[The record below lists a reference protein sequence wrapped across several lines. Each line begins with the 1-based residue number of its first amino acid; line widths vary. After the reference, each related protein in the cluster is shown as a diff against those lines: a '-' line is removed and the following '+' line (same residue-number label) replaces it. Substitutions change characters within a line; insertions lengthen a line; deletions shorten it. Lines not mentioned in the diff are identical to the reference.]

1 MNVPATIPRFKVE
14 RMTTVPAQTKPAPET
29 LLQRTLNAA
38 LNDIGT
44 DAAMA
49 AIFHQENGP
58 LVEHASR
65 GFTPRDVQ
73 AILRTLSTQ
82 RAAALTPT
90 TQDPDGGR
98 AIRLRVITPGAK
110 SLLIIPLRHVNTV
123 YGCLVIGRKENAAF
137 SKKDKSQLEQMC
149 DGMTKT
155 LDREGLFNTSVML
168 SRSYVT
174 QEPSP
179 PQQTGADL
187 FPPMAKHFSPELQEK
202 IESVLADAHEYVAY
216 DRAWAC
222 CYDPLAGNVEVLGA
236 AGDVKLDPKDAKKDL
251 KPGQR
256 LTLDSSAAGWA
267 VRHRKPRV
275 DHDLASTQG
284 RFLDHKH
291 LFKDRF
297 QSSLVIPFF
306 VKGQVGGTFTLGSK
320 DPQRYQTTDARTLEP
335 IILKLAELLQA
346 PAPQAAAPSPTTD
359 LDGTAGPWPPIAVPS
374 EPIIRKQE
382 RQAAIGEFSAF
393 LATEIREPLASIRS
407 QLEEVTGEG
416 ILDFDPQTRVEN
428 AMRDLIRIEA
438 ILNEILDFAKPLE
451 LNRHLC
457 RIPEVLESALV
468 VVGTDLEATRIQVTK
483 DYATIIAPVRG
494 DEAKLQ
500 QTFLSIF
507 RNACEAM
514 SPGGHLH
521 IQVSQHRAG
530 RGFEVQILIKN
541 DGVPIPAEI
550 VDKVF
555 EPFFTTKSSG
565 IGLGLP
571 SVKKIIEEHG
581 GSIAIGSAT
590 GEGTTVTIRLPGVS
604 RGPAFRHRGR
614 GRRPARRPS

>member
-1 MNVPATIPRFKVE
+1 MPSFVHE
-14 RMTTVPAQTKPAPET
+14 RMTTSTPQAKPAPET
-29 LLQRTLNAA
+29 LLQRMLNTA

-44 DAAMA
+44 DSALA

-65 GFTPRDVQ
+65 GFAPRDVQ

-82 RAAALTPT
+82 RAAALTPA
-90 TQDPDGGR
+90 TQEPDGGHTV
-98 AIRLRVITPGAK
+98 RLRLITPGAK
-110 SLLIIPLRHVNTV
+110 SLLVVPLRHLSRV
-123 YGCLVIGRKENAAF
+123 YGCLVIGRKEGAAF
-137 SKKDKSQLEQMC
+137 SKKDKAQLEQMC
-149 DGMTKT
+149 DGMTKA
-155 LDREGLFNTSVML
+155 LDREGLFNTNVVL
-168 SRSYVT
+168 SRPYVT
-174 QEPSP
+174 QEAAPP
-179 PQQTGADL
+179 PQAGADL
-187 FPPMAKHFSPELQEK
+187 FPPVIKHFTPELQEK
-202 IESVLADAHEYVAY
+202 IEAVLTEANHYVAY

-222 CYDPLAGNVEVLGA
+222 YYDPLAGNVEVLGLV
-236 AGDVKLDPKDAKKDL
+236 GDVKADQKDAKKDL
-251 KPGQR
+251 KPGHR

-306 VKGQVGGTFTLGSK
+306 VKGQVGGTLTLGAK
-320 DPQRYQTTDARTLEP
+320 DPERYQTTDARTLEP
-335 IILKLAELLQA
+335 TILKLADLLQT
-346 PAPQAAAPSPTTD
+346 PAPQTPAPSPTAASG
-359 LDGTAGPWPPIAVPS
+359 GTGPQPVPAAPS

-468 VVGTDLEATRIQVTK
+468 VVGTDLEATRIQVNK
-483 DYATIIAPVRG
+483 DYANVIAPVRG

-514 SPGGHLH
+514 SPGGRLD
-521 IQVSQHRAG
+521 IQVTQHRAG
-530 RGFEVQILIKN
+530 RGLEVQILIKN

-571 SVKKIIEEHG
+571 SVKKIVEEHG
-581 GSIAIGSAT
+581 GAIAISSAP

-614 GRRPARRPS
+614 GRRHPRRPS

>member
-1 MNVPATIPRFKVE
+1 
-14 RMTTVPAQTKPAPET
+14 MTTQPVRTKPTPET
-29 LLQRTLNAA
+29 HLQRTLNSA
-38 LNDIGT
+38 LNDM
-44 DAAMA
+44 AAEAVLA

-58 LVEHASR
+58 LVERASR

-73 AILRTLSTQ
+73 AILRTLSGYGTAIP
-82 RAAALTPT
+82 AASA
-90 TQDPDGGR
+90 QDQDAGR
-98 AIRLRVITPGAK
+98 TIRLRLIVPGAK
-110 SLLIIPLRHVNTV
+110 SLLGVPLRHLNRI
-123 YGCLVIGRKENAAF
+123 YGYLVIGRKEGVAF
-137 SKKDKSQLEQMC
+137 SKKDKAMLEQAC
-149 DGMTKT
+149 DNVTKA
-155 LDREGLFNTSVML
+155 LEREGLFNTDVVL
-168 SRSYVT
+168 GRPYVA
-174 QEPSP
+174 QEPAPPSP
-179 PQQTGADL
+179 AGTEM
-187 FPPMAKHFSPELQEK
+187 FPALTKHFSPELQTK
-202 IESVLADAHEYVAY
+202 IEAVLTEAGQFVAF

-222 CYDPLAGNVEVLGA
+222 YYDPLAGNVEVLGVV
-236 AGDVKLDPKDAKKDL
+236 GDAKSEQKDAKKDL

-297 QSSLVIPFF
+297 QSSLVVPFF
-306 VKGQVGGTFTLGSK
+306 VRGQVGGTLTLGSK
-320 DPQRYQTTDARTLEP
+320 EPQRYQTTDARTLEP
-335 IILKLAELLQA
+335 VILKLADLLQTPAVA
-346 PAPQAAAPSPTTD
+346 PAAVSTTGDAAHQPAS
-359 LDGTAGPWPPIAVPS
+359 AVPL

-407 QLEEVTGEG
+407 QLEEVTAEG

-451 LNRHLC
+451 LNRQLC
-457 RIPEVLESALV
+457 RVPEVLESSLMVLA
-468 VVGTDLEATRIQVTK
+468 TDLEATRIHVTK
-483 DYATIIAPVRG
+483 DYATILAPVRG

-500 QTFLSIF
+500 QVFLSIF

-514 SPGGHLH
+514 TPGGHLH
-521 IQVSQHRAG
+521 IQVTQHRAG
-530 RGFEVQILIKN
+530 KGVDVQVLIKN
-541 DGVPIPAEI
+541 NGAPIPADL

-555 EPFFTTKSSG
+555 EPFFTTKRSG

-571 SVKKIIEEHG
+571 TVKKIVEEHG
-581 GSIAIGSAT
+581 GTIAISSAPD
-590 GEGTTVTIRLPGVS
+590 EGTTVTIKLPGVS
-604 RGPAFRHRGR
+604 RGPSFRHRGR
-614 GRRPARRPS
+614 GRRPHHRRTTTN

>member
-1 MNVPATIPRFKVE
+1 
-14 RMTTVPAQTKPAPET
+14 MTSSILQTKPSPET
-29 LLQRTLNAA
+29 HLQRTLNAA

-44 DAAMA
+44 DAALA
-49 AIFHQENGP
+49 AVFHQENGP
-58 LVEHASR
+58 LVELASR

-73 AILRTLSTQ
+73 ALLRTLSTQ
-82 RAAALTPT
+82 RAAILTST
-90 TQDPDGGR
+90 AQDPDGGH
-98 AIRLRVITPGAK
+98 AIRLRLITGAK
-110 SLLIIPLRHVNTV
+110 SLLVVPLRHFNSV
-123 YGCLVIGRKENAAF
+123 YGCLIIGRKEGAAF
-137 SKKDKSQLEQMC
+137 TKKDKSHLEQMC
-149 DGMTKT
+149 DGMTKA
-155 LDREGLFNTSVML
+155 LDREGLFNTNVVL

-174 QEPSP
+174 QEPGSL
-179 PQQTGADL
+179 QQTGADL
-187 FPPMAKHFSPELQEK
+187 FPPIIKHFSPALQEK
-202 IESVLADAHEYVAY
+202 IESILTEAHEYVTY

-222 CYDPLAGNVEVLGA
+222 YYDPLAGNVEVLGI
-236 AGDVKLDPKDAKKDL
+236 AGDVKADPKDAKKDL

-297 QSSLVIPFF
+297 LSSLVIPFF

-320 DPQRYQTTDARTLEP
+320 EPQRYQTTDARTLEP
-335 IILKLAELLQA
+335 IILKLAESLQA
-346 PAPQAAAPSPTTD
+346 PVPQPAAPPPTTD
-359 LDGTAGPWPPIAVPS
+359 VGTPGPRPSVAVSS

-393 LATEIREPLASIRS
+393 MATEIREPLASIRS

-438 ILNEILDFAKPLE
+438 ILNEILDFAKPME

-483 DYATIIAPVRG
+483 DYANVIAPVRG

-521 IQVSQHRAG
+521 IQVTQHRAG
-530 RGFEVQILIKN
+530 RGLEVQILIKN
-541 DGVPIPAEI
+541 DGAPIPAEI

-571 SVKKIIEEHG
+571 SVKKIVEEHG
-581 GSIAIGSAT
+581 GAIAIGSAP
-590 GEGTTVTIRLPGVS
+590 GEGTTVTIRLPGIS

-614 GRRPARRPS
+614 GRRHSRRPN

>member
-1 MNVPATIPRFKVE
+1 MRSFVRE
-14 RMTTVPAQTKPAPET
+14 RMTSSILQTKPSPET
-29 LLQRTLNAA
+29 HLQRTLNAA

-44 DAAMA
+44 DAALA
-49 AIFHQENGP
+49 AVFHQENGP
-58 LVEHASR
+58 LVELASR

-73 AILRTLSTQ
+73 ALLRTLSTQ
-82 RAAALTPT
+82 RAAILTST
-90 TQDPDGGR
+90 AQDPDGGH
-98 AIRLRVITPGAK
+98 AIRLRLITGAK
-110 SLLIIPLRHVNTV
+110 SLLVVPLRHFNSV
-123 YGCLVIGRKENAAF
+123 YGCLIIGRKEGAAF
-137 SKKDKSQLEQMC
+137 TKKDKSHLEQMC
-149 DGMTKT
+149 DGMTKA
-155 LDREGLFNTSVML
+155 LDREGLFNTNVVL

-174 QEPSP
+174 QEPGSL
-179 PQQTGADL
+179 QQTGADL
-187 FPPMAKHFSPELQEK
+187 FPPIIKHFSPALQEK
-202 IESVLADAHEYVAY
+202 IESILTEAHEYVTY

-222 CYDPLAGNVEVLGA
+222 YYDPLAGNVEVLGI
-236 AGDVKLDPKDAKKDL
+236 AGDVKADPKDAKKDL

-297 QSSLVIPFF
+297 LSSLVIPFF

-320 DPQRYQTTDARTLEP
+320 EPQRYQTTDARTLEP
-335 IILKLAELLQA
+335 IILKLAESLQA
-346 PAPQAAAPSPTTD
+346 PVPQPAAPPPTTD
-359 LDGTAGPWPPIAVPS
+359 VGTPGPRPSVAVSS

-393 LATEIREPLASIRS
+393 MATEIREPLASIRS

-438 ILNEILDFAKPLE
+438 ILNEILDFAKPME

-483 DYATIIAPVRG
+483 DYANVIAPVRG

-521 IQVSQHRAG
+521 IQVTQHRAG
-530 RGFEVQILIKN
+530 RGLEVQILIKN
-541 DGVPIPAEI
+541 DGAPIPAEI

-571 SVKKIIEEHG
+571 SVKKIVEEHG
-581 GSIAIGSAT
+581 GAIAIGSAP
-590 GEGTTVTIRLPGVS
+590 GEGTTVTIRLPGIS

-614 GRRPARRPS
+614 GRRHSRRPN